1 MNETPARTSPYRG
14 FHPGTRLFRFTILL
28 FVSLLTYG
36 SYFAY
41 DGLSAIAPI
50 MIDAFDISRAQF
62 GATKTIYSIAAILC
76 LLIGGMLIDRIGTR
90 KSSLLF
96 SSFIVIG
103 AVIIALSPNIYVL
116 YLGMFFFGAGSE
128 TLIIAQ
134 SSIIARW
141 FKGKELALAFGI
153 ALTVSRLGSLFSYNT
168 EALIADYFG
177 HYSYALWAG
186 VVFCVLSLL
195 SNLVYCLLDRYG
207 EHVLDLKEGE
217 VEEKIVL
224 ADIAKFNPSF
234 WYVTFLCMTFY
245 GAIFPF
251 QHLAADFFHD
261 KWGIPLEAGGEGG
274 FFYQVFSNIFHMF
287 STAPGMAGVI
297 VFASMVFAP
306 FAGRLVDKIGRRA
319 TLMIIGS
326 LMMIPA
332 HLLLGITH
340 MNPIINMIIL
350 GAAFVLV
357 PAAMWPSVPL
367 IVSKERVGTAF
378 GLMTMLQ
385 NIGLG
390 LFPWI
395 NGILRDTFGTY
406 TASQVMFASLGGL
419 GLLFAVLLKRADAKN
434 NNVLEKP

>member
-1 MNETPARTSPYRG
+1 MNYQIGNER
-14 FHPGTRLFRFTILL
+14 FHPSTRLYRFTILL
-28 FVSLLTYG
+28 FISLMTYG
-36 SYFAY
+36 TYFAY

-50 MIDAFDISRAQF
+50 LIKSFDVSRAAF
-62 GATKTIYSIAAILC
+62 GATKTIYSVAAVMC
-76 LLIGGMLIDRIGTR
+76 LLIGGILIDRIGTR

-96 SSFIVIG
+96 SSFIVFG
-103 AVIIALSPNIYVL
+103 AIIIALSPNIWIL
-116 YLGMFFFGAGSE
+116 YIGMFFFGAGSE

-168 EALIADYFG
+168 EALIADFFG
-177 HYSYALWAG
+177 RYSYALWAG
-186 VVFCVLSLL
+186 VIFCVFSLL
-195 SNLVYCLLDRYG
+195 CNIIYCVMDKRG
-207 EHVLDLKEGE
+207 EHVLELKEGE

-224 ADIAKFNPSF
+224 SEITKFSPSF
-234 WYVTFLCMTFY
+234 WYVTFLCFTFY

-274 FFYQVFSNIFHMF
+274 FFYQVFSNIIHMF
-287 STAPGMAGVI
+287 STAPGITGLI

-306 FAGRLVDKIGRRA
+306 FAGRLVDRIGKRA

-332 HLLLGITH
+332 HLLMGITYI
-340 MNPIINMIIL
+340 NPIICMIVL
-350 GAAFVLV
+350 GASFVLV

-367 IVSKERVGTAF
+367 IVSKKRVGTAF

-390 LFPWI
+390 LFPWL
-395 NGILRDTFGTY
+395 NGKLRDISGNY
-406 TASQVMFASLGGL
+406 TASQIM
-419 GLLFAVLLKRADAKN
+419 FAVLGLIGFMFAILLKRSDKKSGD
-434 NNVLEKP
+434 NVLERP

>member
-1 MNETPARTSPYRG
+1 MSTSEVGY
-14 FHPGTRLFRFTILL
+14 FHPSGKPFRFTILI

-50 MIDAFDISRAQF
+50 LISSFEVTRAAF
-62 GATKTIYSIAAILC
+62 GATKTIYSVAAILC
-76 LLIGGMLIDRIGTR
+76 LLIGGILIDRIGTR
-90 KSSLLF
+90 KASLLF
-96 SSFIVIG
+96 SSLIVLGAFIM
-103 AVIIALSPNIYVL
+103 ALARNIWMIYI
-116 YLGMFFFGAGSE
+116 GMFFFGAGSE

-134 SSIIARW
+134 SSIISRW

-168 EALIADYFG
+168 EALIVDYFG

-186 VVFCVLSLL
+186 LIFCFLSLL
-195 SNLVYCLLDRYG
+195 ANVVYCLMDRRG
-207 EHVLDLKEGE
+207 EHVLHLEEGE

-224 ADIAKFNPSF
+224 SDIKRFNPSF
-234 WYVTFLCMTFY
+234 WYVTLLCFTFY

-251 QHLAADFFHD
+251 QHLAVDFFHE
-261 KWGIPLEAGGEGG
+261 KWGIPLEAAAEGG
-274 FFYQVFSNIFHMF
+274 FFYRVLSNIIHMF
-287 STAPGMAGVI
+287 STAPGIAGII

-306 FAGRLVDKIGRRA
+306 LAGSLVDRVGKRA
-319 TLMIIGS
+319 TLMIFGS
-326 LMMIPA
+326 LLMIPA
-332 HLLLGITH
+332 HLLMGITH
-340 MNPIINMIIL
+340 INPVFMNIVL

-367 IVSKERVGTAF
+367 IISKQRVGTAF

-390 LFPWI
+390 LFPWLS
-395 NGILRDTFGTY
+395 GRLRDISGDY
-406 TASQVMFASLGGL
+406 TASQIMFSSLGVL
-419 GLLFAVLLKRADAKN
+419 GLVFAVLLKRADARN

>member
-1 MNETPARTSPYRG
+1 MNENIS
-14 FHPGTRLFRFTILL
+14 FIHPSKKLFRFTVLI

-50 MIDAFDISRAQF
+50 LIDSFQVTRAAY
-62 GATKTIYSIAAILC
+62 GATKTIYSLAAILC
-76 LLIGGMLIDRIGTR
+76 LLIGGILIDRIGTR

-96 SSFIVIG
+96 SSFIVLG
-103 AVIIALSPNIYVL
+103 ALIMAFSTNIWML
-116 YLGMFFFGAGSE
+116 YIGMFLFGAGSE
-128 TLIIAQ
+128 TLVIAQ

-153 ALTVSRLGSLFSYNT
+153 SLTVSRLGSLFSYNT
-168 EALIADYFG
+168 ETIIVDYFG

-186 VVFCVLSLL
+186 LIFCLLSLV
-195 SNLVYCLLDRYG
+195 SNIVYCLLDKKG
-207 EHVLDLKEGE
+207 EHVLDLKEEE
-217 VEEKIVL
+217 VEEKIVFS
-224 ADIAKFNPSF
+224 DIKNFNSSF
-234 WYVTFLCMTFY
+234 WYVTFLCLTVY

-261 KWGIPLEAGGEGG
+261 KWGVPLQAGAGGG
-274 FFYQVFSNIFHMF
+274 FLQQVFSNFLHMF
-287 STAPGMAGVI
+287 STAPGMAGII

-306 FAGRLVDKIGRRA
+306 LAGSLVDKIGKRA
-319 TLMIIGS
+319 SLMIVGS
-326 LMMIPA
+326 LLMIPA
-332 HLLLGITH
+332 HLLMGITYI
-340 MNPIINMIIL
+340 NPVICMIVL

-367 IVSKERVGTAF
+367 IISEKHVGTAF
-378 GLMTMLQ
+378 GLMTMIQ

-390 LFPWI
+390 LFPWLS
-395 NGILRDTFGTY
+395 GKLRDLTGDY
-406 TASQVMFASLGGL
+406 TASQIMFASLGVL
-419 GLLFAVLLKRADAKN
+419 GLALAFLLKRADSRN

>member
-1 MNETPARTSPYRG
+1 MTPEETKTARA
-14 FHPGTRLFRFTILL
+14 FHPSTKLFRFTILI
-28 FVSLLTYG
+28 FVSFLTFG

-50 MIDAFDISRAQF
+50 LIQSFEVSRAAF
-62 GATKTIYSIAAILC
+62 GATKTIYSVAAILC
-76 LLIGGMLIDRIGTR
+76 LLIGGILIDRIGTR
-90 KSSLLF
+90 KASLLF
-96 SSFIVIG
+96 SSFIVAG
-103 AVIIALSPNIYVL
+103 AAVIALSQNIWMLYV
-116 YLGMFFFGAGSE
+116 GMFIFGAGSE

-141 FKGKELALAFGI
+141 FKGREMAMAFGI

-177 HYSYALWAG
+177 KYSYALWAG
-186 VVFCVLSLL
+186 VGFCLVSLL
-195 SNLVYCLLDRYG
+195 ANIIYIFMDRKG
-207 EHVLDLKEGE
+207 EHMLDLEEGE
-217 VEEKIVL
+217 VEEKIVF
-224 ADIAKFNPSF
+224 ADIAAFPPSF
-234 WYVTFLCMTFY
+234 WYVTLLCMTFY

-274 FFYQVFSNIFHMF
+274 FFFQVFKNILNMF
-287 STAPGMAGVI
+287 RTAPGMAGVI

-306 FAGRLVDKIGRRA
+306 FAGKLVDKVGKRA

-332 HLLLGITH
+332 HLLLGISH
-340 MNPIINMIIL
+340 INPAVMMIVL

-367 IVSKERVGTAF
+367 IVDKKRVGTAF
-378 GLMTMLQ
+378 GLMTMIQ

-390 LFPWI
+390 LFPWL
-395 NGILRDTFGTY
+395 NGLLRDLAGNY
-406 TASQVMFASLGGL
+406 AASQIMFACLGVAGL
-419 GLLFAVLLKRADAKN
+419 IFAVLLKRNDMKEGN
-434 NNVLEKP
+434 ILEKP

>member
-1 MNETPARTSPYRG
+1 MREQEQKTAW
-14 FHPGTRLFRFTILL
+14 FHPSKKPFRFTVLL

-50 MIDAFDISRAQF
+50 LIKSLDVSRAAF
-62 GATKTIYSIAAILC
+62 GATKTIYSVAAILC
-76 LLIGGMLIDRIGTR
+76 LLIGGILIDRIGTR
-90 KSSLLF
+90 KSSLIF
-96 SSFIVIG
+96 SSFIVLG
-103 AVIIALSPNIYVL
+103 AVVVALSPNIWVL
-116 YLGMFFFGAGSE
+116 YVGMFLFGAGSE

-141 FKGKELALAFGI
+141 FKGKELAMAFGI

-168 EALIADYFG
+168 EALITDFFG

-186 VVFCVLSLL
+186 AVFCVFSLAA
-195 SNLVYCLLDRYG
+195 NIIYCFMDRKG
-207 EHVLDLKEGE
+207 EHVLNLKEGE
-217 VEEKIVL
+217 VDEKI
-224 ADIAKFNPSF
+224 DFSQITKFNPSF

-251 QHLAADFFHD
+251 QHLAADFFHT
-261 KWGIPLEAGGEGG
+261 KWNIPMEAGGGEGG
-274 FFYQVFSNIFHMF
+274 FFYQVFENILHMF

-297 VFASMVFAP
+297 VFASMILAP
-306 FAGRLVDKIGRRA
+306 FAGRLVDKIGKRA

-326 LMMIPA
+326 LLMIPA
-332 HLLLGITH
+332 HLLLGITYI
-340 MNPIINMIIL
+340 NPAVMMIVL

-357 PAAMWPSVPL
+357 PAAMWPSIPL
-367 IVSKERVGTAF
+367 IVKESRVGTAF

-390 LFPWI
+390 LFPWL
-395 NGILRDTFGTY
+395 NGLLRDHFGNY
-406 TASQVMFASLGGL
+406 VASQIMFSVLGVMGL
-419 GLLFAVLLKRADAKN
+419 IFAVLLKRADSRN

>member
-1 MNETPARTSPYRG
+1 MSVAHPQHPR
-14 FHPGTRLFRFTILL
+14 FHPSSRLFRFTILI

-36 SYFAY
+36 SYFVY
-41 DGLSAIAPI
+41 DGISAIAPI
-50 MIDAFDISRAQF
+50 LIKSFDVSRAAF
-62 GATKTIYSIAAILC
+62 GATKTIYSVAAILC
-76 LLIGGMLIDRIGTR
+76 LLIGGILIDRIGTR

-96 SSFIVIG
+96 SSFIVLG
-103 AVIIALSPNIYVL
+103 AFIIAISPNIWILYV
-116 YLGMFFFGAGSE
+116 GMFFFGAGSE

-141 FKGKELALAFGI
+141 FKGKELAMAFGI

-168 EALIADYFG
+168 EALIVDYFG

-186 VVFCVLSLL
+186 LLFCGLSLL
-195 SNLVYCLLDRYG
+195 CNIIYCLMDKKG
-207 EHVLDLKEGE
+207 KHVLELKERG
-217 VEEKIVL
+217 VEEKIVVS
-224 ADIAKFNPSF
+224 DIAKFKPSF
-234 WYVTFLCMTFY
+234 WFVTFLCLTFY

-261 KWGIPLEAGGEGG
+261 KWKIPLEAGGEGG
-274 FFYQVFSNIFHMF
+274 FLYQVFSNILHMF
-287 STAPGMAGVI
+287 STAPGMAGII

-306 FAGRLVDKIGRRA
+306 FAGKMVDKIGRRA
-319 TLMIIGS
+319 SLMILGS

-332 HLLLGITH
+332 HLFMGITFI
-340 MNPIINMIIL
+340 NPVVFMVIL

-357 PAAMWPSVPL
+357 PAAMWPSIPL
-367 IVSKERVGTAF
+367 IVSKNRVGTAF

-395 NGILRDTFGTY
+395 NGKLRDLFGNY
-406 TASQVMFASLGGL
+406 TASQIMFACLGVL
-419 GLLFAVLLKRADAKN
+419 GLIFALLLKRADAKEGHI
-434 NNVLEKP
+434 LEKP

>member
-1 MNETPARTSPYRG
+1 MADKEIG
-14 FHPGTRLFRFTILL
+14 FFHPSKKAFRFTILL

-50 MIDAFDISRAQF
+50 LITSFEVTRAAY
-62 GATKTIYSIAAILC
+62 GATKTIYSVAAILC
-76 LLIGGMLIDRIGTR
+76 LLIGGILIDRIGTR
-90 KSSLLF
+90 KASLLF
-96 SSFIVIG
+96 SSLIVIG
-103 AVIIALSPNIYVL
+103 AFIMALSRNIWMLYV
-116 YLGMFFFGAGSE
+116 GMFFFGAGSE

-134 SSIIARW
+134 SSIISRW
-141 FKGKELALAFGI
+141 FKGKELAFAFGI

-168 EALIADYFG
+168 EALIVDYFG

-186 VVFCVLSLL
+186 LIFCVLSLIA
-195 SNLVYCLLDRYG
+195 NIIYCLMDQRGAHIL
-207 EHVLDLKEGE
+207 ELEEGE

-224 ADIAKFNPSF
+224 SDIKKFNSSF
-234 WYVTFLCMTFY
+234 WYVTLLCFTFY

-261 KWGIPLEAGGEGG
+261 KWGIPLEVGTEGG
-274 FFYQVFSNIFHMF
+274 FFYQVFSNIIHMF
-287 STAPGMAGVI
+287 STAPGIAGII

-306 FAGRLVDKIGRRA
+306 LAGSLVDRIGKRA
-319 TLMIIGS
+319 SLMIFGS
-326 LMMIPA
+326 LLMIPA
-332 HLLLGITH
+332 HLLMGITDI
-340 MNPIINMIIL
+340 NPVIMMIVL

-367 IVSKERVGTAF
+367 VISKQRVGTAF

-390 LFPWI
+390 FFPWI
-395 NGILRDTFGTY
+395 NGKLRDITGDY
-406 TASQVMFASLGGL
+406 TASQIMFASLGFL
-419 GLLFAVLLKRADAKN
+419 GLIFAILLKRVDRKN
-434 NNVLEKP
+434 DNTLENP

>member
-1 MNETPARTSPYRG
+1 MSDNEVGY
-14 FHPGTRLFRFTILL
+14 FHPSGKPFRFTILI

-50 MIDAFDISRAQF
+50 LISSFEVTRAAF
-62 GATKTIYSIAAILC
+62 GATKTIYSVAAILC
-76 LLIGGMLIDRIGTR
+76 LLIGGILIDRIGTR
-90 KSSLLF
+90 RASLLF
-96 SSFIVIG
+96 SSLIVLGAFIM
-103 AVIIALSPNIYVL
+103 ALARNIWMIYI
-116 YLGMFFFGAGSE
+116 GMFFFGAGSE

-134 SSIIARW
+134 SSIISRW

-168 EALIADYFG
+168 EALIVDYFG

-186 VVFCVLSLL
+186 LVFCGLSLL
-195 SNLVYCLLDRYG
+195 ANVVYCLMDRRG
-207 EHVLDLKEGE
+207 AHVIELEEGE

-224 ADIAKFNPSF
+224 ADIKRFNPSF
-234 WYVTFLCMTFY
+234 WYVTLLCFTFY

-251 QHLAADFFHD
+251 QHLAADFFHE
-261 KWGIPLEAGGEGG
+261 KWGIPLEAAGEGG
-274 FFYQVFSNIFHMF
+274 FFYQVFSNILHMF
-287 STAPGMAGVI
+287 STAPGIAGII

-306 FAGRLVDKIGRRA
+306 MAGALVDRVGKRA
-319 TLMIIGS
+319 TLMIFGS
-326 LMMIPA
+326 LLMIPA
-332 HLLLGITH
+332 HLLMGITYI
-340 MNPIINMIIL
+340 NPVITNIVL

-367 IVSKERVGTAF
+367 IISKQRVGTAF

-390 LFPWI
+390 LFPWLS
-395 NGILRDTFGTY
+395 GSLRDLTGDY
-406 TASQVMFASLGGL
+406 TASQIMFASLGVL
-419 GLLFAVLLKRADAKN
+419 GLIFAFLLKRADARN
-434 NNVLEKP
+434 NNVLESP

>member
-1 MNETPARTSPYRG
+1 MNENIS
-14 FHPGTRLFRFTILL
+14 FIHPSKKLFRFTVLI

-50 MIDAFDISRAQF
+50 LIDSFQVTRAAY
-62 GATKTIYSIAAILC
+62 GATKTIYSLAAILC
-76 LLIGGMLIDRIGTR
+76 LLIGGILIDRIGTR

-96 SSFIVIG
+96 SSFIVLG
-103 AVIIALSPNIYVL
+103 ALIMAFSTNIWML
-116 YLGMFFFGAGSE
+116 YIGMFLFGAGSE
-128 TLIIAQ
+128 TLVIAQ

-153 ALTVSRLGSLFSYNT
+153 SLTVSRLGSLFSYNT
-168 EALIADYFG
+168 ETIIVDYFG

-186 VVFCVLSLL
+186 LIFCLLSLV
-195 SNLVYCLLDRYG
+195 SNIVYCLLDKKG
-207 EHVLDLKEGE
+207 EHVLDLKEEE
-217 VEEKIVL
+217 VEEKIVFS
-224 ADIAKFNPSF
+224 DIKNFNSSF
-234 WYVTFLCMTFY
+234 WYVTFLCLTFY

-261 KWGIPLEAGGEGG
+261 KWGVPLQAGAGGG
-274 FFYQVFSNIFHMF
+274 FLQQVFSNFLHMF
-287 STAPGMAGVI
+287 STAPGMAGII

-306 FAGRLVDKIGRRA
+306 LAGSLVDKIGKRA
-319 TLMIIGS
+319 SLMIVGS
-326 LMMIPA
+326 LLMIPA
-332 HLLLGITH
+332 HLLMGITYI
-340 MNPIINMIIL
+340 NPVICMIVL

-367 IVSKERVGTAF
+367 IISEKHVGTAF
-378 GLMTMLQ
+378 GLMTMIQ

-390 LFPWI
+390 LFPWLS
-395 NGILRDTFGTY
+395 GKLRDLTGDY
-406 TASQVMFASLGGL
+406 TASQIMFASLGVL
-419 GLLFAVLLKRADAKN
+419 GLALAFLLKRADSRN